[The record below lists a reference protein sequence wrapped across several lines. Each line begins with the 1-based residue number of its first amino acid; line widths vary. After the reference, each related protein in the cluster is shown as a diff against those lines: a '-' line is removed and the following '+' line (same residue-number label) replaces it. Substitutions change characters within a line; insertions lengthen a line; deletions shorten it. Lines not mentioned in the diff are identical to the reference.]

1 MKYCLALLLASL
13 LLAQDVTQ
21 KTEHSSS
28 LRAMVETEIAFA
40 RTAAEKT
47 TQEAFLAFIANDGIL
62 FRPTA
67 VNGKRWML
75 ANPVPKTTKRPLLS
89 WLPSFADIS
98 QAGDMGYTTGPWEF
112 RSDSKDEKPVAFG
125 NFVTVW
131 RKQADGS
138 WKFAID
144 LGISNP
150 PRALQQVDHATIWQA
165 RAKKADG
172 GKLSE
177 AEVNAMRVA
186 LTKRDWQFA
195 ADAESKGF
203 LSTFMLYSAEDAR
216 LLRNGKFPYVGRK
229 AIKDAFEKN
238 EDVWSSQPD
247 FSDVSSSGDLGYTY
261 GTYEVKRNNGSQTST
276 EKGNYMRI
284 WKQQNSQ
291 WKIVLEVANPLPP
304 EEKKS

>member
-1 MKYCLALLLASL
+1 MKYFIGLLLAPL
-13 LLAQDVTQ
+13 LFSQNVTQ

-40 RTAAEKT
+40 RTAAEKS
-47 TQEAFLAFIANDGIL
+47 TQEAFLAFIADDGIL

-75 ANPVPKTTKRPLLS
+75 SNPAPRSTKRPLLS
-89 WLPSFADIS
+89 WQPTFADIS
-98 QAGDMGYTTGPWEF
+98 QAGDMGYTTGPWEY
-112 RSDSKDEKPVAFG
+112 RSDSKDEKAVAFG
-125 NFVTVW
+125 HFVTVW

-150 PRALQQVDHATIWQA
+150 KPVDVATIWQTP
-165 RAKKADG
+165 AKKADS

-177 AEVNAMRVA
+177 ADVNSLRAA

-195 ADAESKGF
+195 EDAQSKGF
-203 LSTFMLYSAEDAR
+203 LKTFLVYSAEDAR
-216 LLRNGKFPYVGRK
+216 LLRNGSFPYVGRR
-229 AIKDAFEKN
+229 AIKEAFEKR

-247 FSDVSSSGDLGYTY
+247 FCDVSGAGDLGYTY
-261 GTYEVKRNNGSQTST
+261 GTYKVKKNDAAKTST

-284 WKQQNSQ
+284 WKQQNGQ
-291 WKIVLEVANPLPP
+291 WRIVLEVANPFPP
-304 EEKKS
+304 EEKKT

>member
-1 MKYCLALLLASL
+1 MKYFIALLLGSL
-13 LLAQDVTQ
+13 LLAHSGTQ
-21 KTEHSSS
+21 KTEPVSS
-28 LRAMVETEIAFA
+28 LQAMVETEIAFA
-40 RTAAEKT
+40 RAAAEKS
-47 TQEAFLAFIANDGIL
+47 TQEAFLAFIADDGIL

-89 WLPSFADIS
+89 WMPSFADIS

-112 RSDSKDEKPVAFG
+112 RSDSKDEKAVAFG

-131 RKQADGS
+131 RKQPDGS
-138 WKFAID
+138 WRFAID

-150 PRALQQVDHATIWQA
+150 QPVNQATIWQPL
-165 RAKKADG
+165 KKADG

-177 AEVNAMRVA
+177 AEVNAMRAA

-195 ADAESKGF
+195 ADAQSKGF
-203 LSTFMLYSAEDAR
+203 LNTFMLYSAEDAR
-216 LLRNGKFPYVGRK
+216 LLRNGSFPYVGRR

-238 EDVWSSQPD
+238 EDVWTSQPD
-247 FSDVSSSGDLGYTY
+247 FSDVSRSGDLGYTY
-261 GTYEVKRNNGSQTST
+261 GTYQVKKNDGAQTST

-284 WKQQNSQ
+284 WKQPNGQ

-304 EEKKS
+304 EDKKS